1 MYQCFPMSYNIFQ
14 TIAWMIGEFL
24 GMKPDYEGELTNMQ
38 SKLQRKS
45 RNCTLEEQGINV
57 FAGINMPSK
66 TFYINTERA
75 GWKV

>member
-24 GMKPDYEGELTNMQ
+24 GMKPDYEGELTTLQ

-45 RNCTLEEQGINV
+45 RNCTLEEYGINV
-57 FAGINMPSK
+57 LAGINMLAR
-66 TFYINTERA
+66 TF
-75 GWKV
+75 